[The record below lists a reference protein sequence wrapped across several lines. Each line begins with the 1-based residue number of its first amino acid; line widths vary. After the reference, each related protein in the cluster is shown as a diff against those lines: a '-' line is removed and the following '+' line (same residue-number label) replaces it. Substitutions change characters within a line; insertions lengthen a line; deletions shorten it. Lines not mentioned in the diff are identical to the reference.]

1 MPLAATVAGR
11 CACAIVDDLCRRDGN
26 CRRSPGR
33 LHVYSVATRRTNS
46 PAAVKARPGARDPFL
61 KRCHPRNSRPLRRR
75 PTRPIS
81 DRPPYP
87 LETTTEFSRGGQVR
101 PRLTRLLYL
110 LSRTSQLHAASGSL
124 DFLVDFSVLLL
135 LLVTVSSHRPLAA
148 TVFMFYYFIY

>member
-1 MPLAATVAGR
+1 MLAQSSMTFAGETVIAGAHVAGSTS
-11 CACAIVDDLCRRDGN
+11 IQSPPDG
-26 CRRSPGR
+26 RIPQPRSKP
-33 LHVYSVATRRTNS
+33 VPT
-46 PAAVKARPGARDPFL
+46 ARDPFL

-101 PRLTRLLYL
+101 PRLTRLPYL

-135 LLVTVSSHRPLAA
+135 LLVTVSSHRLLAA